1 MMGELPVQEHFTS
14 FLLGELLTLVAGREV
29 VHISEDPGWRMTCH
43 HFKISSQTSMTS
55 DIALTQAD
63 LTERLNFWIVSSLD
77 HYSLLDL
84 MKPDLDD
91 EDLERIVRD
100 AMVQRV
106 MVR

>member
-1 MMGELPVQEHFTS
+1 MMGELLVQEHLTS
-14 FLLGELLTLVAGREV
+14 FILGELLTLVTGREV
-29 VHISEDPGWRMTCH
+29 VHISEDPGWMMTCH
-43 HFKISSQTSMTS
+43 HFKLSSRTSMTS
-55 DIALTQAD
+55 DITMTQKD

-100 AMVQRV
+100 ALVQRV
-106 MVR
+106 MTR

>member
-1 MMGELPVQEHFTS
+1 MIGELPVQEHLTS

-29 VHISEDPGWRMTCH
+29 VHISEDPGWMMTRR
-43 HFKISSQTSMTS
+43 HFKLSSQVSMTS
-55 DIALTQAD
+55 DITLTQKE

-100 AMVQRV
+100 ALVQRV
-106 MVR
+106 MTR